1 MKKSQLFVL
10 AVHLPSFESVEDFMD
25 LYNLYIDIFWM
36 NEDNAK
42 KGIPFG
48 EAWKKKIPFFYR
60 SELADV
66 LENRLNTLPT
76 YFCVEM
82 F

>member
-10 AVHLPSFESVEDFMD
+10 TVHLPSFESEEDFMD
-25 LYNLYIDIFWM
+25 LYNLHIDIFWM

-48 EAWKKKIPFFYR
+48 EAWKKNIHLFFTDQNWQMFWKI
-60 SELADV
+60 D
-66 LENRLNTLPT
+66 
-76 YFCVEM
+76 
-82 F
+82 